1 MRSLYLS
8 FSLTIIFVLVI
19 MHAEAKAISEP
30 NAIAEADSKIFRA
43 LITLGKMLLP
53 VILPTVAEK
62 IKEKVG

>member
-30 NAIAEADSKIFRA
+30 NAIAEADPRFLNILKTIGKI
-43 LITLGKMLLP
+43 LLP
-53 VILPTVAEK
+53 IIPTVAEK